1 MIPKSLQIGPKIGP
15 KLVVRVQKGQNY
27 GPKWF
32 QKWRV
37 LAFAG
42 VCLDLGTIK
51 IRKLCSM
58 HKRKENE
65 FGKHFGKMIPK
76 SLQIG
81 PKIGPKLVLKVQN
94 GQKMVQNSPK
104 SGVGRR
110 VHGVCRRVPAC
121 AWRVLACARV
131 CRRVHFS
138 TTPVIIKVDTRRVS
152 LKAVHVKYQK
162 CRNKVPKFS
171 SDLIKCLPI
180 VN

>member
-1 MIPKSLQIGPKIGP
+1 
-15 KLVVRVQKGQNY
+15 
-27 GPKWF
+27 
-32 QKWRV
+32 
-37 LAFAG
+37 
-42 VCLDLGTIK
+42 
-51 IRKLCSM
+51 
-58 HKRKENE
+58 
-65 FGKHFGKMIPK
+65 MIPK

-138 TTPVIIKVDTRRVS
+138 TTRFFTSVFIS
-152 LKAVHVKYQK
+152 L
-162 CRNKVPKFS
+162 
-171 SDLIKCLPI
+171 
-180 VN
+180 